1 MLVVALIP
9 IVFGVLV
16 GWGGVLGWRER
27 LPRERGAGVRTAAT
41 GRSDEAFRVG
51 NKVAGLPTMV
61 GGAIGV
67 LSGIA
72 ALFMPTVGGVIIA
85 AVVGV
90 VGTLVLL
97 AAGGVLGNRAALGV
111 PEPKPVPSGCSG
123 CACGAGGCGA
133 LSSAAGPQ
141 GA

>member
-41 GRSDEAFRVG
+41 QRSDEAFRVG
-51 NKVAGLPTMV
+51 NKVAGLPTMA

-97 AAGGVLGNRAALGV
+97 AAGGVLGNRAALAV
-111 PEPKPVPSGCSG
+111 PEPAPAPSGCSG

-133 LSSAAGPQ
+133 FSSAANPQ

>member
-67 LSGIA
+67 LSGVA

-90 VGTLVLL
+90 LGTLALL
-97 AAGGVLGNRAALGV
+97 AAGGVLGNRAALAV
-111 PEPKPVPSGCSG
+111 PEPAPAPSGCSG

-133 LSSAAGPQ
+133 LSSAANPQ